1 MTVIEDKLLRSER
14 AHAVAQ
20 QNVWLAR
27 LLLFRDDLKAKHIFD
42 ELIETAESEI
52 AKASGGFG
60 CQAVTAMIIS
70 VNDKFFVHQSLS
82 DFRIAA
88 HMLAEDVCDL
98 NDSTNRV
105 MTAPFHA
112 SDGKAVSACK
122 LESLR

>member
-1 MTVIEDKLLRSER
+1 MLLLR
-14 AHAVAQ
+14 
-20 QNVWLAR
+20 N
-27 LLLFRDDLKAKHIFD
+27 DLKTKHIFD
-42 ELIETAESEI
+42 ELIEAAESEL
-52 AKASGGFG
+52 AKTSGSF
-60 CQAVTAMIIS
+60 CRQAVTAMIIS

-112 SDGKAVSACK
+112 RDGKAVSACK
-122 LESLR
+122 LKSLRF